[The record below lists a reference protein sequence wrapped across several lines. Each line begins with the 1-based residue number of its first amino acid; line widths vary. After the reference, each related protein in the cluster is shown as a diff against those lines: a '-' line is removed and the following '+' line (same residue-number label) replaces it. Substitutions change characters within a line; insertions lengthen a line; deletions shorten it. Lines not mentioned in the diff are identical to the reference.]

1 MSENTPERPEDPI
14 NPDEADW
21 EEAGL
26 PAQEDATED
35 TVLPTDREGPAP
47 MGGTVD
53 GYAAEGG
60 RSLDEALEQEEP
72 DRPEAGGSA
81 APSEEPGEEEAA
93 GRGGPAERRSA
104 HGAEERAVH
113 ERTEDEEF

>member
-35 TVLPTDREGPAP
+35 TALPTDREGPAP
-47 MGGTVD
+47 MGGTAD
-53 GYAAEGG
+53 PYASEGG
-60 RSLDEALEQEEP
+60 RSLDDALAEEVP
-72 DRPEAGGSA
+72 EPPEAGGSA
-81 APSEEPGEEEAA
+81 APTEEE
-93 GRGGPAERRSA
+93 GLGQDRGERRSA
-104 HGAEERAVH
+104 HGAEEQAVH
-113 ERTEDEEF
+113 ERSEESL

>member
-1 MSENTPERPEDPI
+1 MSENTPETPQDPI

-35 TVLPTDREGPAP
+35 AALPTDREGPAP
-47 MGGTVD
+47 MGGTADV
-53 GYAAEGG
+53 YASEGG
-60 RSLDEALEQEEP
+60 RSLDDAMAQEVP

-81 APSEEPGEEEAA
+81 APSEAEAPGQ
-93 GRGGPAERRSA
+93 GRGERRTA
-104 HGAEERAVH
+104 HSAEEQAVH
-113 ERTEDEEF
+113 ERTEEGR